1 MRNHDPAGK
10 MKEQES
16 KETKERKGKQERGE
30 KKKRIRKERKSRK
43 EEPKSKGNIRKPR
56 GKTER
61 KHLALF
67 PRGLGPSHLGPRATR
82 FREGGAAPHGGCRH
96 APAPGAGDS
105 AEAGDVPPGRRQAAH
120 QPWTAQRRPTVT
132 GLRRSPRPQCPI
144 TFPAETWHPVMKIA
158 PSEGESQRV
167 AASSP
172 ALRRR
177 RGRGGAR
184 QRVASKPLAEPGG
197 ST

>member
-1 MRNHDPAGK
+1 
-10 MKEQES
+10 MKEQERKVS
-16 KETKERKGKQERGE
+16 KERKGKQERGE
-30 KKKRIRKERKSRK
+30 KKKESGRKEGAEKKKRKVK
-43 EEPKSKGNIRKPR
+43 EISGNRE
-56 GKTER
+56 GKNRTQTTGI
-61 KHLALF
+61 F

-120 QPWTAQRRPTVT
+120 QPWTARRRPTVT

-144 TFPAETWHPVMKIA
+144 TFPVETWHPAMKIA
-158 PSEGESQRV
+158 PSAGGSQRV
-167 AASSP
+167 AASSA
-172 ALRRR
+172 ALRHR
-177 RGRGGAR
+177 RGREGAR
-184 QRVASKPLAEPGG
+184 QRLASKPLAGPGG